1 MSEIQWTDQA
11 VDAAL
16 DQWLPGQH
24 ADHQVPAL
32 RGAMIDALNAGFPD
46 VAVTVWDKVSD
57 EHAAVDA
64 DRDGVPDQAPY
75 FAVEPNRRDTA
86 RLAAMR
92 AAIDAAHD
100 TQAKT
105 GGPA

>member
-1 MSEIQWTDQA
+1 MTDIQWTDQA

-24 ADHQVPAL
+24 ADHRVPAL
-32 RGAMIDALNAGFPD
+32 RGAMIDALNAGN
-46 VAVTVWDKVSD
+46 AVDAITVWDKVAD

-75 FAVEPNRRDTA
+75 FAVEPKRKDTA

-92 AAIDAAHD
+92 AAVEAAHNA
-100 TQAKT
+100 QAKT
-105 GGPA
+105 A

>member
-1 MSEIQWTDQA
+1 MTEIQWTDQA

-32 RGAMIDALNAGFPD
+32 RGAMIAALDTGAAEYALDA
-46 VAVTVWDKVSD
+46 WDAARD
-57 EHAAVDA
+57 EHARLD
-64 DRDGVPDQAPY
+64 DGRPDILDQAPY
-75 FAVEPNRRDTA
+75 FAAEPRRKAVDRRA
-86 RLAAMR
+86 VMR
-92 AAIDAAHD
+92 AAIDAAHN

-105 GGPA
+105 A

>member
-32 RGAMIDALNAGFPD
+32 RGAMIDALNAGGGPD
-46 VAVTVWDKVSD
+46 HAVQVWDMARQA
-57 EHAAVDA
+57 HADVDA
-64 DRDGVPDQAPY
+64 DRDGIPDQAPL
-75 FAVEPNRRDTA
+75 FDAEPRRSDTK
-86 RLAAMR
+86 RRAAMR
-92 AAIDAAHD
+92 AAIDAALE
-100 TQAKT
+100 TQDKT
-105 GGPA
+105 AH